1 MDFAVALMLFM
12 FTLAVYFS
20 YTTNFQKQ
28 EKSSLEVMLKDAK
41 SISSSLVLG
50 GYPSEWT
57 NITVMRIGIADEQ
70 KLNATKVKNF
80 KGISYNRTRKLF
92 ATPYNYFVFFLNEKG
107 EVLNVNTVCG
117 VGNPIVETKYIGK
130 SAYYYSDDDDDLL
143 KDFMNQTFNADI
155 YKDDMDSLMSN
166 ISKYQFLVM
175 EHPNLPTSVYN
186 THKGKL
192 EDYFHNGSL
201 NFLMISGELV
211 TAQDKELVGAT
222 FRKLSGQ
229 SSSQRTAIV
238 NNTDIYLSLAVGQS
252 MVFDQYYYVQND
264 TSASPPSVDFKIIAT
279 YNQTDDNAI
288 ARWGYGNGTVYFFSD
303 FDVDFFSGDF
313 IEVVED
319 VAKALISGT
328 CTAVNETLANP
339 KNLVKAER
347 YLNYNSEIVR
357 MVVYVW
363 E

>member
-20 YTTNFQKQ
+20 YTINFQKQ
-28 EKSSLEVMLKDAK
+28 EKSNLEAILKDAK
-41 SISSSLVLG
+41 SISSSLVLS
-50 GYPSEWT
+50 GYPGEWT

-80 KGISYNRTRKLF
+80 KELGYNRTRKLF

-143 KDFMNQTFNADI
+143 KNFMNQTFNADI
-155 YKDDMDSLMSN
+155 YKDDMANLVSN
-166 ISKYQFLVM
+166 LSKYQFLAM
-175 EHPNLPTSVYN
+175 EHPKLSTSVYN
-186 THKGKL
+186 NYKDDI
-192 EDYFHNGSL
+192 EAYSHNGSL
-201 NFLMISGELV
+201 SFLMISGELV
-211 TAQDKELVGAT
+211 TAQDKELVGVN
-222 FRKLSGQ
+222 FKKKSGE
-229 SSSQRTAIV
+229 SSSECPAIV
-238 NNTDIYLSLAVGQS
+238 NNTDQYLSLTVGQS
-252 MVFDQYYYVQND
+252 LVFDQCYYVENG
-264 TSASPPSVDFKIIAT
+264 TSASPPSVDFKRIAT
-279 YNQTDDNAI
+279 FNQTDEKAI

-303 FDVDFFSGDF
+303 FDVEFFSGDF
-313 IEVVED
+313 IGMVED
-319 VAKALISGT
+319 AAKALISGT
-328 CTAVNETLANP
+328 CTSVNVTGITP
-339 KNLVKAER
+339 KNLVKTER